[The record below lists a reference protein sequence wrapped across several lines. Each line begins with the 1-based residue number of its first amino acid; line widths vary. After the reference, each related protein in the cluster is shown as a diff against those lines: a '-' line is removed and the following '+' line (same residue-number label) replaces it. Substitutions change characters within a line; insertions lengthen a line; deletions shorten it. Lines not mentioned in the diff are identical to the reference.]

1 MTESRRNARSGEAGV
16 SLVELMVVLVIF
28 SVGVLTLSAV
38 QMRSDAAVFR
48 TGQATRALSLG
59 QERMEVARAAGFA
72 AVQSDSGVV
81 DNFNWNTAVT
91 AAGTGLSRV
100 RVTVAWTDGA
110 TPRTIELNTLVA
122 QR

>member
-1 MTESRRNARSGEAGV
+1 MTESPRNARSGEAGV

-38 QMRSDAAVFR
+38 QMRSDVAVSR

-59 QERMEVARAAGFA
+59 LERMEVARAAGFTA
-72 AVQSDSGVV
+72 AQSDSGLV
-81 DNFNWNTAVT
+81 DHFNWNTRVT
-91 AAGTGLSRV
+91 SMGTGLNRV
-100 RVTVAWTDGA
+100 CVTVAWTDGK